1 MVDINLIG
9 DEERR
14 EERLREESFAK
25 TVSLDT
31 RELQSE
37 DRPFTFDKRTVR
49 EVNDS
54 SRKLVYG
61 VLLAIILLGIAAI
74 LYFMPKKNT
83 PTQAQRT
90 TTQIGEPQSTT
101 PEETTTPPETMTQ
114 AEPVTQ
120 APPVTTTTTT
130 MTPVEQS
137 LAQATQLG
145 AWTIAAATRAFN
157 NSEGR
162 FLLISYFADRQFL
175 VQFISPREEVTTGIT
190 QAIQQNLQPAE
201 LKVLPPD
208 RMPMDGQSLNKV
220 LLKGAVSSDRGG
232 AVQGAMQEFDYTQ
245 FIAWLGR
252 LAQQRNVEPRSIDP
266 RPAHNDGGVT
276 RTPVI
281 AKFYGSRA
289 DIVDFLNALA
299 AANPS
304 IDVAKIIVV
313 SADRRDFTD
322 DFLELALNFEFLEL
336 P

>member
-14 EERLREESFAK
+14 EERQREESFAK

-61 VLLAIILLGIAAI
+61 VLLGIILLGIGAI
-74 LYFMPKKNT
+74 LYFMPRKNSA
-83 PTQAQRT
+83 TQAQRT
-90 TTQIGEPQSTT
+90 QTQIGEPQTAT
-101 PEETTTPPETMTQ
+101 PAEENVSPPET
-114 AEPVTQ
+114 A
-120 APPVTTTTTT
+120 TTTEPETVNRPTTT
-130 MTPVEQS
+130 MTPFEQS
-137 LAQATQLG
+137 LVESTNLG
-145 AWTIAAATRAFN
+145 AWTVAAAARAFS
-157 NSEGR
+157 NSESR

-175 VQFISPREEVTTGIT
+175 VQFVSPREEASSLVTR
-190 QAIQQNLQPAE
+190 AVQQNLQPAE

-220 LLKGAVSSDRGG
+220 LLKGRVSSDRAG
-232 AVQGAMQEFDYTQ
+232 AVQGSIQNMSYAQ
-245 FIAWLGR
+245 FIAWLR
-252 LAQQRNVEPRSIDP
+252 QLAQNRNVDQRSVDP
-266 RPAHNDGGVT
+266 RPARNDGGVT

-281 AKFYGSRA
+281 AKFYGSQA
-289 DIVDFLNALA
+289 DVIGFLDGLA

-304 IDVAKIIVV
+304 IDISKIIVV
-313 SADRRDFTD
+313 PDDRRNFTD
-322 DFLELALNFEFLEL
+322 DFLELALNFEFVQLQ
-336 P
+336 